1 VVVVFMV
8 ALPIVILVAFAIAT
22 PFISRISRAVGMRNV
37 EGLWSSAGFAI
48 ALVIMFRMLGPL
60 TEETILMFTPYP
72 EAKPPVAGFFA
83 VDWLGWFAA
92 MIFVLIGLLASIHSI
107 DYMSHD
113 TGLDYYYSLLLLM
126 VAGMVGLAFAGD
138 FLTFY
143 VFWEIMSI
151 SSYCLVGFR
160 KHLWEPIE
168 AGFKYLV
175 MSAAGSTLVLFAMS
189 ILYGLTGS
197 LSFAHIT
204 SSLMTAQSSQLLYL
218 VVALLITGFGVKAAA
233 APFHFWLPDAHPAAP
248 SPISAMLSGVVIKTG
263 VYALIRTLYTLFSP
277 GIVDFKLMLAVLSV
291 LTMTIGNVMALLQ
304 KDIKRLLAYS
314 SIGQIGYILLAMSLG
329 TAFGLTGAILHMFN
343 HALMKGLAF
352 LCAGAIIHVTGTRNI
367 DELIGVGRKMPITS
381 ITFAIALLSLSGVPF
396 LNGFVSKYIIFAAA
410 IEARAYL
417 LTVIGLLNSGFSVVY
432 YLRLIQLL
440 MLREPRGKAADAHE
454 ASISILVPL
463 IVMAILIVLFGVWP
477 EPVYK
482 IAEAAANAA
491 IARLQYVQ
499 LIIKA

>member
-1 VVVVFMV
+1 MFAVI
-8 ALPIVILVAFAIAT
+8 LPIIILIAFAIVT
-22 PFISRISRAVGMRNV
+22 PFLSRIARAAGIRNI

-48 ALVIMFRMLGPL
+48 ALIVILRLMAPL
-60 TEETILMFTPYP
+60 SEHNILVFLPFDQ
-72 EAKPPVAGFFA
+72 KPPVAGFFA

-92 MIFVLIGLLASIHSI
+92 LIFVMIGLFASIHSI

-113 TGLDYYYSLLLLM
+113 TGLEYYYSLLLLM
-126 VAGMVGLAFAGD
+126 VSGMVGLAFAGD

-151 SSYCLVGFR
+151 TSYCLVGFR

-168 AGFKYLV
+168 AGFKYLI
-175 MSAAGSTLVLFAMS
+175 MSAAGSTLVLFSMS
-189 ILYGLTGS
+189 LLYGLTGS

-204 SSLMTAQSSQLLYL
+204 ASLMIAPSSQLLYL
-218 VVALLITGFGVKAAA
+218 IVALLITGFGIKAAA

-248 SPISAMLSGVVIKTG
+248 SPISAMLSGVVIKCG
-263 VYALIRTLYTLFSP
+263 VYALIRTLYLLFSLN
-277 GIVDFKLMLAVLSV
+277 IVDFTLMLAILSV
-291 LTMTIGNVMALLQ
+291 LTMTVGNVMALLQ

-329 TAFGLTGAILHMFN
+329 TPFGLTGATLHMFN

-352 LCAGAIIHVTGTRNI
+352 LCAGAIIHMTGTRNI

-396 LNGFVSKYIIFAAA
+396 LNGFVSKYIIFLAA
-410 IEARAYL
+410 IEAKAYL
-417 LTVIGLLNSGFSVVY
+417 LTVIGLLNSGLSVVY

-440 MLREPRGKAADAHE
+440 MLREPTGKALTARE
-454 ASISILVPL
+454 APISIIVPL

-477 EPVYK
+477 EPVYRL
-482 IAEAAANAA
+482 AEAAANSVLAKV
-491 IARLQYVQ
+491 QYIQ
-499 LIIKA
+499 AIIKA